1 MSEPWYVKSFGAAY
15 MDLYAHRTNSEAAE
29 QIKAMVELIKPD
41 CEGPTLDL
49 CCGAGRHLKA
59 LRDLGMKRLTGL
71 DLSHELLAVADEALN
86 NSVEDAVE
94 IVQGDMREIPRQNY
108 YVNIF
113 SLFTSFGYFTDDSD
127 NAAVIN
133 GIYGAL
139 RPNGKFLM
147 DYLNRD
153 YIIENLVKNNSV
165 ESNGYTAR
173 NKRWITTDGKRV
185 EKHTVVIMDSG
196 EQHEFNESVRM
207 YSEDE
212 MRTMCKDA
220 GFGGIEVFGGLD
232 KQRLSPNSSRMII
245 TAVK

>member
-1 MSEPWYVKSFGAAY
+1 MSEPWYVKSFGSAY
-15 MDLYAHRTNSEAAE
+15 MDLYAHRTDSEAAE

-41 CEGPTLDL
+41 YGGPTLDL

-71 DLSHELLAVADEALN
+71 DLSHDLLAAADEALN
-86 NSVEDAVE
+86 NSEEDAVE
-94 IVQGDMREIPRQNY
+94 IIQGDMREIPRQNY
-108 YVNIF
+108 FENIF

-139 RPNGKFLM
+139 RANGKFLM

-153 YIIENLVKNNSV
+153 YIIENLVEENSV
-165 ESNGYTAR
+165 ESKGYTAH

-185 EKHTVVIMDSG
+185 EKHTLVTMDSG
-196 EQHEFNESVRM
+196 DKHEFNESVRM

-212 MRTMCKDA
+212 MRVMCKDA
-220 GFGGIEVFGGLD
+220 GFGKVDVYGGLE
-232 KQRLSPNSSRMII
+232 KQPLAPNCSRMVI